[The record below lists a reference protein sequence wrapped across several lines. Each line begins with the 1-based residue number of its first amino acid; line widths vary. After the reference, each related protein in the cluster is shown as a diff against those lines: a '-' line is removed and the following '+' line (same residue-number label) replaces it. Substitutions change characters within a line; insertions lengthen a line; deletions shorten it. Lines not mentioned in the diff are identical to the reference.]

1 MQSVSSNNPI
11 IRISPF
17 VPITVPMTTAEL
29 EENESGDL
37 AQNLTTNLPN
47 VVTQKNLPPSL
58 LVAGPVQVD
67 YPLPV
72 LETLNPPTDK
82 SASRLQFFAQNW
94 KKITQDSWT
103 LQTIQG
109 YKIPFCRRPRQRR
122 VRITRTNSHTEA
134 KQMNLAIANL
144 LAKGAVKAIIISLPQ
159 SKLNSIVDACQLLL
173 VQRSGLRTLSTLIGC
188 MSHASQKRIMLALL
202 HYRSLPRLHL
212 QAVAHYGH
220 RGNVLIP
227 LTYRALAD
235 PEWWIS
241 ESNHLNGCPIR
252 HPPIDATL

>member
-1 MQSVSSNNPI
+1 
-11 IRISPF
+11 
-17 VPITVPMTTAEL
+17 MTTAEL
-29 EENESGDL
+29 GENESRDY
-37 AQNLTTNLPN
+37 AQNLTTNLPK
-47 VVTQKNLPPSL
+47 VVQKNLPPSL

-144 LAKGAVKAIIISLPQ
+144 LAKGAVKAMTISLPQ
-159 SKLNSIVDACQLLL
+159 TKLNSTVDGCELLL

-188 MSHASQKRIMLALL
+188 MSHASQTRIMLTLL

-252 HPPIDATL
+252 HLPIDATL

>member
-82 SASRLQFFAQNW
+82 SASRLQFF
-94 KKITQDSWT
+94 
-103 LQTIQG
+103 
-109 YKIPFCRRPRQRR
+109 C
-122 VRITRTNSHTEA
+122 
-134 KQMNLAIANL
+134 
-144 LAKGAVKAIIISLPQ
+144 
-159 SKLNSIVDACQLLL
+159 SKLEENNAGFMDITNNSGVQDPLL
-173 VQRSGLRTLSTLIGC
+173 
-188 MSHASQKRIMLALL
+188 
-202 HYRSLPRLHL
+202 
-212 QAVAHYGH
+212 
-220 RGNVLIP
+220 
-227 LTYRALAD
+227 
-235 PEWWIS
+235 
-241 ESNHLNGCPIR
+241 
-252 HPPIDATL
+252 PPP